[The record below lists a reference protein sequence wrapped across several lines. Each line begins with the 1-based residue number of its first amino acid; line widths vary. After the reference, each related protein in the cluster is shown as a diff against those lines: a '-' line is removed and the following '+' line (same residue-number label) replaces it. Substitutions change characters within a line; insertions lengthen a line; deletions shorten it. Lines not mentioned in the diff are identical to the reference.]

1 MDKKQT
7 IPPINKKDIKCF
19 KYAVTVA
26 LNHEQRGKHCERMKK
41 IKSFMNKYN
50 WKEINF
56 LSEKD
61 DWEQFQ
67 KNNVTIVINY

>member
-7 IPPINKKDIKCF
+7 IPPINKKDIKSF

-26 LNHEQRGKHCERMKK
+26 LTHEQIGKHCERMKK

-50 WKEINF
+50 SKEINF

-61 DWEQFQ
+61 DWEKFQ
-67 KNNVTIVINY
+67 ENNVTIVINY